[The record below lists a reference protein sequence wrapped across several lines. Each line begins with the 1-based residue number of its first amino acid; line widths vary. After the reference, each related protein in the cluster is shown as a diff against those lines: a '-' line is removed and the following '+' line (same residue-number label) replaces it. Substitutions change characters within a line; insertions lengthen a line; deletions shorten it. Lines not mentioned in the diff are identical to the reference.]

1 MARRGRWHGGD
12 DGTEGRS
19 GEQFLGCHPAPRP
32 PAPSRPRCPHLWVL
46 PPRRVLLGVLT
57 TPGSPGVRGRGLG
70 AAGASRWI
78 LVTLRSELGFIF
90 AFSHSVSQTFQPR
103 LPKYLS
109 SDSVF
114 PTATFFLFFPLLFP
128 FLLFFFPFSPCLRPA
143 PSRGLMGHGEL
154 QGTDVGTEG
163 SILPITI
170 RTRRRVGGLNPPH
183 HGGVEPRG
191 FINSG
196 GQTGVHTKTSS
207 SFQQTEHREQGG
219 RATGVQDGTPTPGAP
234 GAGAREGA
242 MLSIWRER
250 QFCAWFPE

>member
-1 MARRGRWHGGD
+1 MARRGGAGSSSWGAILPP
-12 DGTEGRS
+12 GRPLLP
-19 GEQFLGCHPAPRP
+19 EPDARIRFWP
-32 PAPSRPRCPHLWVL
+32 L
-46 PPRRVLLGVLT
+46 PPRRVLLGVLMA
-57 TPGSPGVRGRGLG
+57 PGSPGVWRRGLG

-78 LVTLRSELGFIF
+78 PVTLRSELGFIF

-103 LPKYLS
+103 LPTYLS

-128 FLLFFFPFSPCLRPA
+128 FLLFFFPCSPCLWPA
-143 PSRGLMGHGEL
+143 PSRGLMGHEEL
-154 QGTDVGTEG
+154 QGTDVGTQG

-170 RTRRRVGGLNPPH
+170 RTRGGVGGLNPPH
-183 HGGVEPRG
+183 HGGVQPRG

-196 GQTGVHTKTSS
+196 GQMGLHTKTRS

-219 RATGVQDGTPTPGAP
+219 LATGVQDGTPTPGAP